1 MPSSDHPPP
10 DGLFERLA
18 KGERGALEEVCR
30 IYGDRVASIA
40 RRKIWKRL
48 RRRLE
53 TADIAQ
59 DAMVEFLRLP
69 PGERFDS
76 EAAFLAWVHRVV
88 EHRVQSAARYW
99 RADRRRAEREVSK
112 GSSSSLADSHAE
124 RPSQILQA
132 KEDMVR
138 ISVALAGL
146 SSEDRKIMNSRLIL
160 KLPWDKVAASM
171 EISPAAAQMRYHRAR
186 QRLSAALKNS
196 SA

>member
-1 MPSSDHPPP
+1 MDQPPP

-18 KGERGALEEVCR
+18 RGERGAIEEVCR

-53 TADIAQ
+53 TADVAQ
-59 DAMVEFLRLP
+59 DAMVEILRLP

-88 EHRVQSAARYW
+88 EHRIQSAARYFCAERR
-99 RADRRRAEREVSK
+99 RADREVSRR
-112 GSSSSLADSHAE
+112 SSWSLADPQAARPSELMQANEAAE
-124 RPSQILQA
+124 R
-132 KEDMVR
+132 M
-138 ISVALAGL
+138 SVALAGL
-146 SSEDRKIMNSRLIL
+146 SSEDRQIVTSRLLL
-160 KLPWDKVAASM
+160 KLPWKKVAASM
-171 EISPAAAQMRYHRAR
+171 EISPAAAQMRYLRAR
-186 QRLSAALKNS
+186 QRLSAVLKES